1 MDNREAFGVFYQQTA
16 PALRN
21 YVARV
26 MGHVA
31 DADDIVQEAYVR
43 LLRHSP
49 AIDDPQE
56 LRRYVFR
63 VASNLI
69 TDRWRQRKRE
79 APASEAPEAVANP
92 RDAVQRLDMERTFRQ
107 LRPRDR
113 QLMWLAYVEGASHRD
128 IAAGLGL
135 AERSIKVLLSR
146 ARETLASL
154 LRDARHGGGG
164 SK

>member
-1 MDNREAFGVFYQQTA
+1 MDNPEAFGEFYRQTA

-26 MGHVA
+26 MGRVA

-43 LLRHSP
+43 LLRHPP

-69 TDRWRQRKRE
+69 TDRWRRRKQE
-79 APASEAPEAVANP
+79 VPASEAPEAVANT

-107 LRPRDR
+107 LRARDR
-113 QLMWLAYVEGASHRD
+113 QLLWLAYVEGASHRD

-146 ARETLASL
+146 ARATLASL
-154 LRDARHGGGG
+154 LRDERHGGGG